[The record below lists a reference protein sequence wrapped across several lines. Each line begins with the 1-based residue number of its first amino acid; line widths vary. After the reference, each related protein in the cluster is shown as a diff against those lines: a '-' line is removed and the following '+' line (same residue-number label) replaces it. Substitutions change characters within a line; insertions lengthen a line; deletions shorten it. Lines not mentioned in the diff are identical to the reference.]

1 MQKNRRGHKLR
12 TALIVIAGLLLVMC
26 GAFYIY
32 TLDYYRSDATA
43 LAALSTADDVS
54 VTQSGSMMAFSPEGK
69 AADTGFIFY
78 PGGKVEW
85 TAYAPLLRQ
94 IAQRG
99 YLCVLVKMPFN
110 LAMFDVNA
118 ADRAIASHP
127 DIKNWYIGGHSLGGV
142 FCTSYAGSHADKLK
156 GIVLLGSYTIS
167 DLSQTNLK
175 AMVIV
180 GSEDRGMDRTAFE
193 ASKAKM
199 PADSAYMDIQ
209 GGNHA
214 QFGNYGVQKGDGTAT
229 ISREEQQ
236 QVTVNAI
243 VHLLG
248 S

>member
-1 MQKNRRGHKLR
+1 
-12 TALIVIAGLLLVMC
+12 MC

-32 TLDYYRSDATA
+32 TLDYYRSDATVQA
-43 LAALSTADDVS
+43 MLNTADGVS
-54 VTQSGSMMAFSPEGK
+54 VTQSGGMISFAPDGK
-69 AADTGFIFY
+69 AVDTGLVFY

-118 ADRAIASHP
+118 ADRAMAAHP
-127 DIKNWYIGGHSLGGV
+127 EIKSWYIGGHSLGGV
-142 FCTSYAGSHADKLK
+142 FCTSYAGSHADKLR

-167 DLSQTNLK
+167 DLSHTGLK
-175 AMVIV
+175 ALVLV
-180 GSEDRGMDRTAFE
+180 GTEDKGLDRTAFE
-193 ASKAKM
+193 KSKAKM
-199 PADSAYMDIQ
+199 PAGTVYMEIQ

-214 QFGNYGVQKGDGTAT
+214 QFGNYGAQKGDGTAT
-229 ISREEQQ
+229 ITQEQQ
-236 QVTVNAI
+236 QQIAVDAI
-243 VHLLG
+243 VKFFG